1 MVSRKGAGTDRG
13 VKQAPFIVLIGAD
26 MPSILAEVSFISNP
40 QEERQIKTPAYRQA
54 IAEALFDGV
63 RSYAESLSG
72 TKTAKTQDKEIET
85 K

>member
-1 MVSRKGAGTDRG
+1 M
-13 VKQAPFIVLIGAD
+13 KQAPFIVLIGAD

-54 IAEALFDGV
+54 IADALFDGV